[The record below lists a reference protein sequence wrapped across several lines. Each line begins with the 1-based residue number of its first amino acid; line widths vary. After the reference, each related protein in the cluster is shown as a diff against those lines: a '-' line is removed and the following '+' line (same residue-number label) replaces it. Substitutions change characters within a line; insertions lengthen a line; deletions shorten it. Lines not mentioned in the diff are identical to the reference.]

1 MERLLAYSNVEI
13 YSFFDNYSLITN
25 LDNYKDYVYYSGEIN
40 DKILNWIKDKKYKI
54 TNSNYEAYLAKKLD
68 FYLDYNYDEIFKNK

>member
-54 TNSNYEAYLAKKLD
+54 TNSNYEVYLAKKLD